1 METLKF
7 GSTGPIVEYLQSTLK
22 KLGFYNYIIDGNF
35 GINTQNAVINFQN
48 SFGLTP
54 DGIVGTNTWNALF
67 PYINCYTVYFVKEND
82 TLYSLAKTFSTTV
95 TRILSANPSINP
107 SNLSIGQ
114 RIIIPFGS
122 IIPTD
127 ISYTYNIMQ
136 MNITALSIVYP
147 FLKSGSIGNSVLGKN
162 LPYIKIGN
170 GSKEIFYSA
179 SFHANEW
186 ITTPVLMKFIEEF
199 CKAYV
204 SNDYIY
210 GYSANYIF
218 NSTSIYIVPMVNPD
232 GVDLVTGEVK
242 PNTTIYNNAKQIA
255 DSFPNIPFPSG
266 WKANIEGVDLKNFQP
281 QMSDTKVSQWIINS
295 E

>member
-1 METLKF
+1 METLIF
-7 GSTGPIVEYLQSTLK
+7 GSTGPMVEYLQSTLK

-48 SFGLTP
+48 DFGLTP

-67 PYINCYTVYFVKEND
+67 PYMNGYTVYFVKEND

-136 MNITALSIVYP
+136 MNITALSTVYP

-170 GSKEIFYSA
+170 GSKEVFYSA

-210 GYSANYIF
+210 GYSAHYIL

-232 GVDLVTGEVK
+232 GVDLVTGEIRS
-242 PNTTIYNNAKQIA
+242 NTTIYNSAKQIA

-281 QMSDTKVSQWIINS
+281 QMCDTKVSQ
-295 E
+295 